1 MSKSLTTLAI
11 EHDHLD
17 GHNQI
22 SVCTGL
28 EVASDDAAA
37 WAEYGDSGK
46 EDVDV
51 ALAYLRGVLG
61 RLAAIAADGMAAEAH
76 DHRCRRYF
84 RAVAEMTLR
93 AACAATRQLW
103 RRIGRRTVSTRSTT
117 SRLRRGR
124 MIVRG
129 RVGPGARRGRR

>member
-17 GHNQI
+17 GHSQI

-37 WAEYGDSGK
+37 WAEYGDPGK

-51 ALAYLRGVLG
+51 ALAYLRGSWAAWP
-61 RLAAIAADGMAAEAH
+61 RL
-76 DHRCRRYF
+76 
-84 RAVAEMTLR
+84 LR
-93 AACAATRQLW
+93 TGW
-103 RRIGRRTVSTRSTT
+103 RPRRTTT
-117 SRLRRGR
+117 AA
-124 MIVRG
+124 
-129 RVGPGARRGRR
+129 GATSEQ